1 MGNNMIAFQTQTDT
15 IRQQIA
21 SFFECTA
28 CAFAGFTV
36 WDAIDILA
44 LTALLFFAF
53 RFLNSRKLSALLVGI
68 AVCLV
73 TLIVSSLLHLDALQY
88 IVSGI
93 FRYGALALLIIF
105 QPEIRDALEKIGS
118 GSLGGI
124 KSLREKSKRRRMY
137 SAAIE
142 NICVA
147 VRDLSAS
154 KTGALIVIERTT
166 RLDEITETGVLI
178 HADVN
183 SFLIRNLFFN
193 KAPLH
198 DGAIVIQEAKI
209 VAAGCLLPLTRRS
222 DVDTD
227 LGTRHRAAIG
237 MSESSDAIVIVVSEE
252 TGRISVA
259 HDCSLMRDFTEDSLR
274 AYLNKKICHSVGDK
288 LK

>member
-1 MGNNMIAFQTQTDT
+1 MIAFQTQPEGF
-15 IRQQIA
+15 RQQLS
-21 SFFECTA
+21 SFFDSA
-28 CAFAGFTV
+28 AFSFAHFTV
-36 WDAIDILA
+36 WDAVDILA
-44 LTALLFFAF
+44 LAAILFFAF
-53 RFLNSRKLSALLVGI
+53 RFLNNRKFAALIVGI
-68 AVCLV
+68 GICVV
-73 TLIVSSLLHLDALQY
+73 TLLLSSWLHLDALNY
-88 IVSGI
+88 IMSGI
-93 FRYGALALLIIF
+93 FRFGALALLIIF

-118 GSLGGI
+118 GSIGSI
-124 KSLREKSKRRRMY
+124 KNLREKSKRRRMF

-142 NICVA
+142 HICVA
-147 VRDLSAS
+147 VKDLSAS

-166 RLDEITETGVLI
+166 RLDEVVQTGVLI

-259 HDCSLMRDFTEDSLR
+259 HDCSLMRDFTADSLKTF
-274 AYLNKKICHSVGDK
+274 LIKKICHGAGELTK
-288 LK
+288 